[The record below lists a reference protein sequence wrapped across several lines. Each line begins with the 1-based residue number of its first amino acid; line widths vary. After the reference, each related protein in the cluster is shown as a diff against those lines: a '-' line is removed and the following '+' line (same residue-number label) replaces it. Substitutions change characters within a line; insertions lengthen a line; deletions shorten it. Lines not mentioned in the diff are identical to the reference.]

1 MCMLHQLRQ
10 DRHLNLDLIV
20 NKCSFKV
27 KIALSIFSGI
37 FAILVCCFMLSQSW
51 AYMQYQLESNVVSS
65 GAMKITLWPFS
76 LCIFISVLLFLVD
89 LIFFILNRV
98 IQIVYDEQP
107 LQFKGKI
114 WREDDPRRTET
125 KEIDGVELEI
135 PAEENTEGGNA

>member
-1 MCMLHQLRQ
+1 
-10 DRHLNLDLIV
+10 
-20 NKCSFKV
+20 
-27 KIALSIFSGI
+27 
-37 FAILVCCFMLSQSW
+37 
-51 AYMQYQLESNVVSS
+51 MQYQLESNVVSS

-125 KEIDGVELEI
+125 KEIDGVELE
-135 PAEENTEGGNA
+135 NTEGGNA